1 MRRTR
6 LGALLLA
13 GVVALTGGVAQSA
26 PASAATTSVL
36 VMSAGQKRAVD
47 SWVPNG
53 DYSFVV
59 KPGSFSVDQQGTLNG
74 PRQIVTSRSCWEVN
88 TPHPSTN
95 SSYVGLTNAGD
106 FQLVVPGAGV
116 VWHSN
121 TAGRGGKYLM
131 LTRTGDL
138 VLYTANWKIL
148 WQSAS
153 GQCWMK
159 SNTVLASNHSIR
171 VGYTFSGTR
180 PWRVLAMQTN
190 GNLVL
195 RHGSKVVWQTR
206 TNVPGS
212 RAALT
217 TLGELLVQAPN
228 GKVLWRSNR
237 RSSPNCACAL
247 DLGFPALAELA
258 ITNVSTGPSITVWQV
273 PVPPA

>member
-1 MRRTR
+1 
-6 LGALLLA
+6 
-13 GVVALTGGVAQSA
+13 
-26 PASAATTSVL
+26 
-36 VMSAGQKRAVD
+36 
-47 SWVPNG
+47 
-53 DYSFVV
+53 
-59 KPGSFSVDQQGTLNG
+59 
-74 PRQIVTSRSCWEVN
+74 
-88 TPHPSTN
+88 
-95 SSYVGLTNAGD
+95 
-106 FQLVVPGAGV
+106 V

-153 GQCWMK
+153 GPCWMK
-159 SNTVLASNHSIR
+159 SNTVLPSNNSIR
-171 VGYTFSGTR
+171 VGYTFSGKAR
-180 PWRVLAMQTN
+180 PWRVLTMQTN

-195 RHGSKVVWQTR
+195 RYGSKVVWQTR

-237 RSSPNCACAL
+237 RSGPNCACL
-247 DLGFPALAELA
+247 LTLGQPAFPELA
-258 ITNVSTGPSITVWQV
+258 IYDIRTPPWITVWQA

>member
-1 MRRTR
+1 
-6 LGALLLA
+6 LLLA
-13 GVVALTGGVAQSA
+13 GVVALAGGVVQSA

-36 VMSAGQKRAVD
+36 VMSAGQKRIVN
-47 SWVPNG
+47 SWVANG
-53 DYSFVV
+53 DYEFDVGPS
-59 KPGSFSVDQQGTLNG
+59 SFSVTQQGTLND
-74 PRQIVTSRSCWEVN
+74 PRQTATSYTCWEVN
-88 TPHPSTN
+88 VANPATF
-95 SSYVGLTNAGD
+95 SSYLGLTNAGD
-106 FQLVVPGAGV
+106 LQIVIPGTGV
-116 VWHSN
+116 VWHTN

-138 VLYTANWKIL
+138 ILYTANWKIL

-153 GQCWMK
+153 GPCWMK
-159 SNTVLASNHSIR
+159 SNAVLASNHSIR
-171 VGYTFSGTR
+171 VGYTFNGTH

-212 RAALT
+212 HAALT

-247 DLGFPALAELA
+247 SLGFPSLPDLV
-258 ITNVSTGPSITVWQV
+258 ITNEVTTGPAITVWQV
-273 PVPPA
+273 RVPPA